1 MRTISENKMRTD
13 PHGAAS
19 CVGQHK
25 IFVGISCPSCG
36 TDIPYGPYSFDLHSK
51 LFGGA
56 VNEPVTR
63 APRPEHVAAQEAY
76 IAEDRKRTHMYS
88 EVVRLENELAQAQM
102 STTEVTVSG
111 GIRNQPIDSAKV
123 SRLIQKVA
131 EAREA
136 RATADD
142 RTAQALR
149 TSHRIK
155 A

>member
-1 MRTISENKMRTD
+1 
-13 PHGAAS
+13 
-19 CVGQHK
+19 
-25 IFVGISCPSCG
+25 
-36 TDIPYGPYSFDLHSK
+36 
-51 LFGGA
+51 

-76 IAEDRKRTHMYS
+76 IAEDRKRTHMYI